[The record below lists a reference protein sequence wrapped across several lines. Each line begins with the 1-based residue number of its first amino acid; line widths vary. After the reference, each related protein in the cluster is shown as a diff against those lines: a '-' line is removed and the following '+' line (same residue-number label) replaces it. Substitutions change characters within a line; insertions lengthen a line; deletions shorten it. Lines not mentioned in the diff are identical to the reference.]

1 MAREELLRELSGELL
16 RSFDGRDERVADG
29 LKEAFERR
37 RLFSRLFGA
46 NNLLFDLFP
55 KEVNF

>member
-29 LKEAFERR
+29 SKEAFERR

-46 NNLLFDLFP
+46 NNLLFDLFAQRG
-55 KEVNF
+55 